1 MKLLVKLLSIVFAV
15 GIILTLGMQAQ
26 GGRFLQILIKLI
38 ISNLNDFK
46 SRRSLSIASPTG
58 RLKQIAN

>member
-26 GGRFLQILIKLI
+26 GEPILANPYKLI
-38 ISNLNDFK
+38 ISSTSAFK
-46 SRRSLSIASPTG
+46 SPCLLSIMSPTG
-58 RLKQIAN
+58 RLKQIDN

>member
-26 GGRFLQILIKLI
+26 GGPILANPYKANHQQFERFHEPVLVVNSE
-38 ISNLNDFK
+38 SN
-46 SRRSLSIASPTG
+46 RTA
-58 RLKQIAN
+58 QANR

>member
-26 GGRFLQILIKLI
+26 GEPILANPYKANHQQYERFQKPVLVVNNEPNRTAQA
-38 ISNLNDFK
+38 D
-46 SRRSLSIASPTG
+46 R
-58 RLKQIAN
+58 